1 MSVSRVSLFRRVA
14 LPVIAIAVAAGA
26 LATCSPPREMPTL
39 GSLMEPFMPAEPKVP
54 GERRDAL
61 PATGTGDTV
70 TGAAVSL
77 ASAQLLPEW
86 PNPGGP
92 ATNAPGHLSTG
103 SGAYA
108 YAVPIGAGS
117 ARRSRLLATPI
128 VHQGYAVAMDARG
141 NVSAVSLS
149 NGGRA
154 WTVATK
160 PEKERGRGAS
170 GAGLAAGGNRV
181 FVATAYGTLV
191 ALDIATG
198 AQVWEARLSAPAR
211 SAPTVA
217 DGKVYVVSATNV
229 VHAINTADGT
239 EAWMFNGISETA
251 GIMAPSSAAVSGDRV
266 IVPYSSGEIIGF
278 NANDGQ
284 PLWSD
289 QLTGQSRFSTVSGI
303 RDVAARP
310 VIVGNTAYAVGVGGR
325 LAAVSIKDGN
335 RLWGANVASSST
347 PAVSGNT
354 IFVATLDNR
363 LLAVDRENGSFRW
376 SANLPAKTTWVGP
389 LLAGNALW
397 LGSSDGRILRASPVD
412 GSTISET
419 RVGKAVLI
427 PPIGAAGRVLVLDD
441 SGRLN
446 VFN

>member
-1 MSVSRVSLFRRVA
+1 MVSRVSFFRRAVFPAMAVA
-14 LPVIAIAVAAGA
+14 LAAA
-26 LATCSPPREMPTL
+26 SLAACSPPREMPTL
-39 GSLMEPFMPAEPKVP
+39 GTLMDPFRGPEAKVP

-61 PATGTGDTV
+61 PATGGNNTV
-70 TGAAVSL
+70 TGEAVSL

-108 YAVPIGAGS
+108 YAVPIGKGS
-117 ARRSRLLATPI
+117 ARRSRLVAPPV
-128 VHQGYAVAMDARG
+128 VHQGYAFAMDAQG
-141 NVSAVSLS
+141 NVAAVNLS
-149 NGGRA
+149 NGSRM
-154 WTVATK
+154 WSVSTK
-160 PEKERGRGAS
+160 PENERGRATS
-170 GAGLAAGGNRV
+170 GAGLAASGGRV
-181 FVATAYGTLV
+181 FVATAYGVLK
-191 ALDIATG
+191 ALDISSG
-198 AQVWEARLSAPAR
+198 AQIWEAKLSAPAR

-217 DGKVYVVSATNV
+217 DGKIYVVSATNV

-239 EAWMFNGISETA
+239 EAWQFNGIPETA
-251 GIMAPSSAAVSGDRV
+251 GIMAPSSPAVSGDRV

-278 NANDGQ
+278 GANDGQ

-289 QLTGQSRFSTVSGI
+289 QLTGQSRFSSVSGI

-310 VIVGNTAYAVGVGGR
+310 VVVGNTVYAVGVGGR
-325 LAAVSIKDGN
+325 LAAVSVKDGE

-347 PAVSGNT
+347 PAVSGNS
-354 IFVATLDNR
+354 IFVSTLDNQ
-363 LLAVDRENGSFRW
+363 LIAIDRDDGSFRW
-376 SANLPAKTTWVGP
+376 AVKLPKDVTWVGP

-419 RVGKAVLI
+419 KIGKAVLI